1 MKAYLQ
7 TFTRYRHLLMDLVA
21 RDLKVKYRRSALG
34 FLWSIL
40 NPILMALVISVVFS
54 QMFRFKQEYFA
65 SYYLTGAL
73 IFNFMSEATSN
84 SLTSVISGAS
94 LIKKVYIPKYIFPL
108 EKVCFALVNCVFSFV
123 ALIIVMIF
131 TGAPLHPTV
140 VLAVYPLLTLFL
152 FSLGVGLV
160 LATLT
165 VFFRDIMHLWS
176 VFTTMLMYFSAIF
189 YDPSQMGSL
198 VVYGFSINM
207 SRFIKFNPL
216 YWYITAFRT
225 AVLDGE
231 MLSWS
236 MLWICGACALVT
248 LVFGLLVF
256 RKQQDKFVLHI

>member
-94 LIKKVYIPKYIFPL
+94 LIKKVYLPKYIFPL
-108 EKVCFALVNCVFSFV
+108 QKTVFAFVN
-123 ALIIVMIF
+123 M
-131 TGAPLHPTV
+131 
-140 VLAVYPLLTLFL
+140 L
-152 FSLGVGLV
+152 FSLVAVLVMMLIDGVPFHWTILLFPIPMIYVFVFTVGLSLL
-160 LATLT
+160 LATLN
-165 VFFRDIMHLWS
+165 VFFRDVGHLYS
-176 VFTTMLMYFSAIF
+176 VFITAWMYLTPLIYPESLLTDTKFGGLTLM
-189 YDPSQMGSL
+189 
-198 VVYGFSINM
+198 SIVQ
-207 SRFIKFNPL
+207 FNPMYYYVTYFRRVVMDGVIPGL
-216 YWYITAFRT
+216 EVNLICAACSLFFLVLGVWAFK
-225 AVLDGE
+225 
-231 MLSWS
+231 
-236 MLWICGACALVT
+236 
-248 LVFGLLVF
+248 
-256 RKQQDKFVLHI
+256 RKQDKFILYV